1 MGYRTITPD
10 TPLPV
15 SYADTGLKVWNFK
28 LYLTD
33 NSVLQSHTSIQVNAD
48 IYSQNV
54 PDNPDY
60 SSLSRHSRANSVVN
74 IPSGSFPFSSTE
86 TYNGYPG
93 RGFVTVSLA
102 QGHTTIQKPLIIVE
116 GFDPGRYIHPE
127 SNVGSSS
134 LVDFATNVGASFD
147 LQALLFGPM
156 AQYDIIYIDYY
167 NGTDDIHRNALLVQA
182 VIRWVNSV
190 KQPLVSN
197 HPAEKNVVLGQS
209 MGGLIA
215 RYVLKTMENNG
226 ETHDTR
232 LYINHDGPMQGANVP
247 VGYQHMVN
255 HMQNLY
261 IRYGTLL
268 AGGYEVIKFL
278 VNSPP
283 NRPGLPN
290 GPTLGDNPIPGLL
303 AIRNTPAARQMIINY
318 IDEGGNLD
326 NSMHSA
332 WQTEL
337 TNLGYPSQD
346 SIRNVAI
353 SNGSE
358 CAVTQQTTTGGDM
371 LLVDGQFTTSFL
383 GQLTGGVAVLG
394 SLINEPKLLVGLLP
408 GTDKITVHVEVKA
421 SSATGGNQ
429 VYDGVIHYSKSIFG
443 HTYYN
448 TDLTNTVKSS
458 PSGLGLENFP
468 GSFIHVDPIN
478 NPSANT
484 WFYDYN
490 TTVTGPYNFCFISV
504 PSALDLGGTA
514 SALTASDYTQP
525 YGESSP
531 PTYPKSTPFDNFI
544 TARNP
549 TSNTANNEQ
558 HINLSSINK

>member
-1 MGYRTITPD
+1 MADSTLLNKTLFYQIYNTLISSRLTAAAYSALPSANITDSIWYSNRIPGQVAICGLFYQYASLDPNALTGNKLTLSADRFFDKYISGVWQNPYITSKAIGFSAATDSYLGQDFNILLPANLWLTNSTSIVDHIEIDAADGLGYRTITPD

-28 LYLTD
+28 LHLTD

-332 WQTEL
+332 WQP
-337 TNLGYPSQD
+337 N
-346 SIRNVAI
+346 
-353 SNGSE
+353 
-358 CAVTQQTTTGGDM
+358 
-371 LLVDGQFTTSFL
+371 
-383 GQLTGGVAVLG
+383 
-394 SLINEPKLLVGLLP
+394 
-408 GTDKITVHVEVKA
+408 
-421 SSATGGNQ
+421 
-429 VYDGVIHYSKSIFG
+429 
-443 HTYYN
+443 
-448 TDLTNTVKSS
+448 
-458 PSGLGLENFP
+458 
-468 GSFIHVDPIN
+468 
-478 NPSANT
+478 
-484 WFYDYN
+484 
-490 TTVTGPYNFCFISV
+490 
-504 PSALDLGGTA
+504 
-514 SALTASDYTQP
+514 
-525 YGESSP
+525 
-531 PTYPKSTPFDNFI
+531 
-544 TARNP
+544 
-549 TSNTANNEQ
+549 
-558 HINLSSINK
+558 